1 MLDISLNDNSNN
13 NNRTLNLGNK
23 LSVLGGDFLLA
34 KASVELGRIENT
46 EAVEMISKA
55 IGHLSEGAA
64 MEDLME
70 DVSSIEQ
77 IEDLSFLLKG
87 SLLAHSCYSAAKVV
101 QHDEKVSLPI
111 PNLFFFISFI
121 FKIRSK
127 I

>member
-1 MLDISLNDNSNN
+1 MLDISTNENSNSN

-64 MEDLME
+64 MEDMMA
-70 DVSSIEQ
+70 DVNSMEQ

-101 QHDEKVSLPI
+101 QHDESVS
-111 PNLFFFISFI
+111 
-121 FKIRSK
+121 
-127 I
+127 